1 MSYLQKHKY
10 GQKTN
15 ANDRIRTGNITEG
28 SGSYLQ
34 NHTYG
39 KKTVQKEREPF
50 GISQGEVN
58 QTIGRMQPNLEAKS
72 KTYNKYESALDLYRT
87 GDIVDLSK
95 VRRKEGISEDSSIR
109 NTRDEDRKNFTP
121 YVDEFA
127 YKLTK
132 EGDYAA
138 KNPIGGLIGYVGAGI
153 GSGIEGALNVPQQLI
168 TGNKADAS
176 KTKNAFR
183 EKAYAEGLKRSV
195 QNAFGGKED
204 GITTKGENVTGFL
217 ADTGLST
224 VGSAAKIATGAG
236 LGAMTGVAGV
246 GLGLM
251 AAGAANS
258 TLSDLNQN
266 ENLGARQAAAGA
278 ATHGAIEAIT
288 ENVSLGNLK
297 GFKNLDA
304 KNMRGVLKA
313 IGKQMIVEGSEE
325 MASEIGNSFID
336 RAVLG
341 NEAEFYQNV
350 QNYMNSGMSKK
361 AAKNQAYID
370 LGKSTLL
377 AGLGGAI
384 SGGFMGGGATALN
397 YAGKSIAGR
406 NGILKDFNTAD
417 DYRMIAESV
426 SDETEAGRKAVETAK
441 DYENRLRNGESVTN
455 AEKAELES
463 LMYETTQAENA
474 KYGAGQYDAVA
485 ASIDTDRNH
494 YTDSD
499 AYERVLSARLAAENL
514 AKKEAEGK
522 EITPFEKSALRQMID
537 EAGGLIPN
545 TARSME
551 VVRNAEPIEN
561 VKPFPAI
568 QNTQTALQGSTSS
581 DNASHSALRGDSERF
596 NGMDELFTDISKN
609 YDKNGEE
616 AFKNAYEPGMDL
628 GNYARVFNKLYNSAR
643 YGLKREEVQTA
654 DLALAS
660 ERMIESAFKAGVKDR
675 EAVDYRMTHAYDYD
689 FRSTEKAGGLIDA
702 VPDAPKVMTKAM
714 DTLGKATGISVYITN
729 SNRYNGSYNTTDD
742 SIVID
747 LAAENPL
754 ATFTHE
760 ATHWLKKNH
769 PHGYIEFRDSAVNSL
784 VKNGLDLDAEIERYQ
799 RAYKGEA
806 GQELSREEAV
816 EEIVADSTGKFLN
829 DKEFAREIAE
839 NDLTMAEK
847 VVNWLKSVIKA
858 IEELISDRGL
868 SRSAKYL
875 AKDLA
880 EYGKAR
886 DIWVKEIEFASESF
900 KVLEAKEKENTE
912 GIGERL
918 QIANLS
924 EATPEKMEENYR
936 IVAGMI
942 PALHLTGNEFMEY
955 SDTDKL
961 AMDEQMYLKSKSDG
975 GVYRN
980 PVIGN
985 IEIVRK
991 GVKSD
996 IAHGVGWVKRITIA
1010 AIPDTIK
1017 RGKLLQIDRD
1027 WKNRGYDSLALGN
1040 KVTIDA
1046 GENAGDYFVVAV
1058 LRSGSDYNHFYLHE
1072 AQMIKADANSVFK
1085 SNLGASTSVSATA
1098 KRPLLS
1104 NIFDKLQKYNSY
1116 GEEFIADAQKKAAY
1130 EAHHP
1135 VLDIAEVAPVQQN
1148 SVRFSLTISEDGE
1161 TLYDRDGREIPVISA
1176 GLVKQN
1182 DIKEYKSEVRG
1193 IIKSLMKELIG
1204 TKVTVKADGRTV
1216 EFDSASAREFAFSND
1231 TRRKT
1236 NTYLKA
1242 KFQTVEKVKEII
1254 ENAVEPQWEENHEE
1268 KHRFD
1273 AKRGWTKYRANF
1285 ALSDAGNISM
1295 YDAELI
1301 IKMSGN
1307 SRDYFYDITKIE
1319 EGPRRQIRDFRP
1331 SNDKFRQPSSD
1342 ESISSEANKN
1352 KHKISHQ
1359 LNISEDDLPR
1369 EDLIAENADL
1379 RRANEYLTGM
1389 LNTYK
1394 NLTPSDKDIHKVVKN
1409 LADEFNYSGDLKP
1422 LEAKVGKF
1430 YTYLRTA
1437 QRIDG
1442 EEVTRVSAALANEM
1456 LDKAEHTDPE
1466 AERVWKEFR
1475 KTMRSMRIYIP
1486 ESNIADYAP
1495 DSWNTFRK
1503 EWFGKIAFTKN
1514 KEFSNGVYDG
1524 QAVYRRLQQ
1533 QFPDYFTDSAE
1544 DMTDDEAIHR
1554 IMEAFEL
1561 QKPMPEPVYV
1571 GADRDEVAVILGQR
1585 IIEGYVGV
1593 GNQDVRA
1600 QYNKSY
1606 KEITRQIERKIK
1618 KDYIEE
1624 LSAQR
1629 IENAG
1634 ELKKLNRRLQNQE
1647 IGLETYVV
1655 EKKALLDY
1663 AQQEKQAA
1671 AKRWRKMRSEYEDSQ
1686 KKSGYKKEILRNTEK
1701 LTRMINQPTDK
1712 AHVPM
1717 FMLNDLKGV
1726 VDYISFALDPQ
1737 KKDGQLKQWAQDGTT
1752 PKLMKSGADLKAAFA
1767 RVTDGVQDIVNN
1779 GSVYID
1785 GDGHE
1790 YYVVV
1795 DPDIITCLKQI
1806 PDMLTE
1812 EGAAAE
1818 SLDKLSVYQMQIIRD
1833 TMASLNK
1840 MVEVAGQFI
1849 SNEHYKSVN
1858 EAAEKTIDELSKMKS
1873 ATNLQGKM
1881 LGGMQSMFRAGMV
1894 DAYTYFDAMGESG
1907 KAIYD
1912 EVRTALDKKIRN
1924 TRTAQ
1929 DYMQEIKKREGITD
1943 KEINKWSTELKEI
1956 ELVTRDRDGILRQ
1969 KKTKVTDAQI
1979 MSLYLLNKRGQ
1990 ARMHIYGNEKDASSG
2005 GVKFSA
2011 TKDGAFKET
2020 DSTTVYKMDEATVKR
2035 LIGQLTP
2042 KQIRLADAVGHF
2054 LTDVT
2059 SGWGNEVTM
2068 TLYGY
2073 KKFTASNYFPI
2084 DVDDNTI
2091 GVDSKALEGSITL
2104 LKNMGST
2111 KSVQKKAYNPLILH
2125 DIFDVYTEQADK
2137 MGSYNAFVVATADM
2151 QKWFNYKTEETNV
2164 RQEVERAL
2172 GKDANEYFMNL
2183 LRDVNGARAKADKYE
2198 WAYNLAGNAKAAAIG
2213 TNLRVAIQ
2221 QPTAYARAAAE
2232 MDVKYLLKGLRMKRG
2247 ESVKEWELCKKY
2259 APIAQ
2264 WKDWGYF
2271 DINTGRSMKSLILG
2285 SASALEDLKERE
2297 MWLAGKMD
2305 EVAWVRLWKA
2315 SQEQVKDVKPE
2326 LEVGSEEFYQE
2337 AGKVFGHLIDTTQ
2350 VVDSVL
2356 HRTDMMKSKS
2366 AYVKGITAFLSE
2378 PMKSYNMVYRE
2389 WMKAKRGDHGAKEK
2403 LAKVIAVYLIS
2414 DTLTS
2419 AAASVMDAVR
2429 NADRDKGF
2437 LEKWFDA
2444 FAGDVLAA
2452 FTDPEM
2458 AFSDRVKIILSALAD
2473 KTGVANIPVI
2483 KDIINELLGYSQRDM
2498 TMQGVENIIS
2508 AVKETGKMASG
2519 ESKAG
2524 PLGYVYKISSIG
2536 SLFGISARNFMKD
2549 VGGILNTFVLP
2560 AAGKMGITSE
2570 NELRYKE
2577 KKLMSDILNNKKDF
2591 VEEAIRAYA
2600 NGEKKLGD
2608 RIISEMIAEGIKEDY
2623 ITEKISDALKAEPEY
2638 SLAVQAYMENDMT
2651 AYREYRQQ
2659 LINSGYEEELVDQK
2673 IDSGTDIAF
2682 QDVATYQSI
2691 AEALDS
2697 GDRKAGNEAFRK
2709 MVEFKL
2715 RKSGDKKEREEI
2727 VKNVKGQVKAKI
2739 TAMYRDEYKN
2749 NPGKRLEI
2757 QRKLNRILIEGH
2769 QLYTDDD
2776 YKKWR
2781 NEAAK

>member
-1466 AERVWKEFR
+1466 VERVWKEFR

>member
-153 GSGIEGALNVPQQLI
+153 GSGIEGALNVPKQLI

-236 LGAMTGVAGV
+236 LGAMTGVPGV

-278 ATHGAIEAIT
+278 ATHGAMEAIT

-1135 VLDIAEVAPVQQN
+1135 VLDIAEVAPVQQDRPNLTGTRLKTDAN
-1148 SVRFSLTISEDGE
+1148 SELKYSYES
-1161 TLYDRDGREIPVISA
+1161 
-1176 GLVKQN
+1176 LVK
-1182 DIKEYKSEVRG
+1182 
-1193 IIKSLMKELIG
+1193 
-1204 TKVTVKADGRTV
+1204 
-1216 EFDSASAREFAFSND
+1216 
-1231 TRRKT
+1231 
-1236 NTYLKA
+1236 
-1242 KFQTVEKVKEII
+1242 
-1254 ENAVEPQWEENHEE
+1254 
-1268 KHRFD
+1268 
-1273 AKRGWTKYRANF
+1273 
-1285 ALSDAGNISM
+1285 
-1295 YDAELI
+1295 
-1301 IKMSGN
+1301 
-1307 SRDYFYDITKIE
+1307 
-1319 EGPRRQIRDFRP
+1319 
-1331 SNDKFRQPSSD
+1331 
-1342 ESISSEANKN
+1342 SEANKN
-1352 KHKISHQ
+1352 KPKLSYQ

-1394 NLTPSDKDIHKVVKN
+1394 NLTPSDKDIHRVVKS
-1409 LADEFNYSGDLKP
+1409 LADEFSVEGDLKP

-1647 IGLETYVV
+1647 IGLEAYVV

-1663 AQQEKQAA
+1663 AQQERQAA
-1671 AKRWRKMRSEYEDSQ
+1671 AKRWRKTRSEYEDSQ
-1686 KKSGYKKEILRNTEK
+1686 KKSAYKKEILRNTEK

-1912 EVRTALDKKIRN
+1912 EVRTALDKKVRN

-2378 PMKSYNMVYRE
+2378 PMKSFNMVYRE

-2560 AAGKMGITSE
+2560 ATGKMGITSE

-2727 VKNVKGQVKAKI
+2727 VKDVKGQVKAKI

-2781 NEAAK
+2781 NEAVK

>member
-153 GSGIEGALNVPQQLI
+153 GSGIEGALNVPKQLI

-278 ATHGAIEAIT
+278 ATHGAMEAIT

-350 QNYMNSGMSKK
+350 QNYTNSGMSKK

-702 VPDAPKVMTKAM
+702 VPDAPKAMTKAM

-1135 VLDIAEVAPVQQN
+1135 VLDIAEVAPVQQDRPNLTGTRLKTDAN
-1148 SVRFSLTISEDGE
+1148 SELKYSYES
-1161 TLYDRDGREIPVISA
+1161 
-1176 GLVKQN
+1176 LVK
-1182 DIKEYKSEVRG
+1182 
-1193 IIKSLMKELIG
+1193 
-1204 TKVTVKADGRTV
+1204 
-1216 EFDSASAREFAFSND
+1216 
-1231 TRRKT
+1231 
-1236 NTYLKA
+1236 
-1242 KFQTVEKVKEII
+1242 
-1254 ENAVEPQWEENHEE
+1254 
-1268 KHRFD
+1268 
-1273 AKRGWTKYRANF
+1273 
-1285 ALSDAGNISM
+1285 
-1295 YDAELI
+1295 
-1301 IKMSGN
+1301 
-1307 SRDYFYDITKIE
+1307 
-1319 EGPRRQIRDFRP
+1319 
-1331 SNDKFRQPSSD
+1331 
-1342 ESISSEANKN
+1342 SEANKN
-1352 KHKISHQ
+1352 KPKLSYQ

-1394 NLTPSDKDIHKVVKN
+1394 NLTPSDKDIHRVVKS
-1409 LADEFNYSGDLKP
+1409 LADEFSVEGDLKP

-1647 IGLETYVV
+1647 IGLEAYVV

-1663 AQQEKQAA
+1663 AQQERQAA
-1671 AKRWRKMRSEYEDSQ
+1671 AKRWRKTRSEYEDSQ
-1686 KKSGYKKEILRNTEK
+1686 KKSAYKKEILRNTEK

-1912 EVRTALDKKIRN
+1912 EVRTALDKKVRN

-2378 PMKSYNMVYRE
+2378 PMKSFNMVYRE

-2483 KDIINELLGYSQRDM
+2483 KDIINELLGYSQSDM

-2560 AAGKMGITSE
+2560 ATGKMGITSE

-2781 NEAAK
+2781 NEAVK

>member
-1 MSYLQKHKY
+1 
-10 GQKTN
+10 
-15 ANDRIRTGNITEG
+15 
-28 SGSYLQ
+28 
-34 NHTYG
+34 
-39 KKTVQKEREPF
+39 
-50 GISQGEVN
+50 
-58 QTIGRMQPNLEAKS
+58 
-72 KTYNKYESALDLYRT
+72 
-87 GDIVDLSK
+87 
-95 VRRKEGISEDSSIR
+95 
-109 NTRDEDRKNFTP
+109 
-121 YVDEFA
+121 
-127 YKLTK
+127 
-132 EGDYAA
+132 
-138 KNPIGGLIGYVGAGI
+138 
-153 GSGIEGALNVPQQLI
+153 
-168 TGNKADAS
+168 
-176 KTKNAFR
+176 
-183 EKAYAEGLKRSV
+183 
-195 QNAFGGKED
+195 
-204 GITTKGENVTGFL
+204 
-217 ADTGLST
+217 
-224 VGSAAKIATGAG
+224 
-236 LGAMTGVAGV
+236 
-246 GLGLM
+246 
-251 AAGAANS
+251 
-258 TLSDLNQN
+258 
-266 ENLGARQAAAGA
+266 
-278 ATHGAIEAIT
+278 
-288 ENVSLGNLK
+288 
-297 GFKNLDA
+297 
-304 KNMRGVLKA
+304 
-313 IGKQMIVEGSEE
+313 
-325 MASEIGNSFID
+325 
-336 RAVLG
+336 
-341 NEAEFYQNV
+341 
-350 QNYMNSGMSKK
+350 
-361 AAKNQAYID
+361 
-370 LGKSTLL
+370 
-377 AGLGGAI
+377 
-384 SGGFMGGGATALN
+384 
-397 YAGKSIAGR
+397 
-406 NGILKDFNTAD
+406 
-417 DYRMIAESV
+417 
-426 SDETEAGRKAVETAK
+426 
-441 DYENRLRNGESVTN
+441 
-455 AEKAELES
+455 
-463 LMYETTQAENA
+463 
-474 KYGAGQYDAVA
+474 
-485 ASIDTDRNH
+485 
-494 YTDSD
+494 
-499 AYERVLSARLAAENL
+499 
-514 AKKEAEGK
+514 
-522 EITPFEKSALRQMID
+522 
-537 EAGGLIPN
+537 
-545 TARSME
+545 
-551 VVRNAEPIEN
+551 
-561 VKPFPAI
+561 
-568 QNTQTALQGSTSS
+568 
-581 DNASHSALRGDSERF
+581 
-596 NGMDELFTDISKN
+596 
-609 YDKNGEE
+609 
-616 AFKNAYEPGMDL
+616 
-628 GNYARVFNKLYNSAR
+628 
-643 YGLKREEVQTA
+643 
-654 DLALAS
+654 
-660 ERMIESAFKAGVKDR
+660 
-675 EAVDYRMTHAYDYD
+675 
-689 FRSTEKAGGLIDA
+689 
-702 VPDAPKVMTKAM
+702 
-714 DTLGKATGISVYITN
+714 
-729 SNRYNGSYNTTDD
+729 
-742 SIVID
+742 
-747 LAAENPL
+747 
-754 ATFTHE
+754 
-760 ATHWLKKNH
+760 
-769 PHGYIEFRDSAVNSL
+769 
-784 VKNGLDLDAEIERYQ
+784 
-799 RAYKGEA
+799 
-806 GQELSREEAV
+806 
-816 EEIVADSTGKFLN
+816 
-829 DKEFAREIAE
+829 
-839 NDLTMAEK
+839 MAEK

-1135 VLDIAEVAPVQQN
+1135 VLDIAEVAPVQQDRPNLTGTRLKTDAN
-1148 SVRFSLTISEDGE
+1148 SELKYSYES
-1161 TLYDRDGREIPVISA
+1161 
-1176 GLVKQN
+1176 LVK
-1182 DIKEYKSEVRG
+1182 
-1193 IIKSLMKELIG
+1193 
-1204 TKVTVKADGRTV
+1204 
-1216 EFDSASAREFAFSND
+1216 
-1231 TRRKT
+1231 
-1236 NTYLKA
+1236 
-1242 KFQTVEKVKEII
+1242 
-1254 ENAVEPQWEENHEE
+1254 
-1268 KHRFD
+1268 
-1273 AKRGWTKYRANF
+1273 
-1285 ALSDAGNISM
+1285 
-1295 YDAELI
+1295 
-1301 IKMSGN
+1301 
-1307 SRDYFYDITKIE
+1307 
-1319 EGPRRQIRDFRP
+1319 
-1331 SNDKFRQPSSD
+1331 
-1342 ESISSEANKN
+1342 SEANKN
-1352 KHKISHQ
+1352 KPKLSYQ

-1394 NLTPSDKDIHKVVKN
+1394 NLTPSDKDIHRVVKS
-1409 LADEFNYSGDLKP
+1409 LADEFSVEGDLKP

-1466 AERVWKEFR
+1466 TERVWKEFR

-1503 EWFGKIAFTKN
+1503 GWFGKIAFTKN

-2198 WAYNLAGNAKAAAIG
+2198 
-2213 TNLRVAIQ
+2213 
-2221 QPTAYARAAAE
+2221 
-2232 MDVKYLLKGLRMKRG
+2232 
-2247 ESVKEWELCKKY
+2247 
-2259 APIAQ
+2259 
-2264 WKDWGYF
+2264 
-2271 DINTGRSMKSLILG
+2271 
-2285 SASALEDLKERE
+2285 
-2297 MWLAGKMD
+2297 
-2305 EVAWVRLWKA
+2305 
-2315 SQEQVKDVKPE
+2315 
-2326 LEVGSEEFYQE
+2326 
-2337 AGKVFGHLIDTTQ
+2337 
-2350 VVDSVL
+2350 
-2356 HRTDMMKSKS
+2356 
-2366 AYVKGITAFLSE
+2366 
-2378 PMKSYNMVYRE
+2378 
-2389 WMKAKRGDHGAKEK
+2389 
-2403 LAKVIAVYLIS
+2403 
-2414 DTLTS
+2414 
-2419 AAASVMDAVR
+2419 
-2429 NADRDKGF
+2429 
-2437 LEKWFDA
+2437 
-2444 FAGDVLAA
+2444 
-2452 FTDPEM
+2452 
-2458 AFSDRVKIILSALAD
+2458 
-2473 KTGVANIPVI
+2473 
-2483 KDIINELLGYSQRDM
+2483 
-2498 TMQGVENIIS
+2498 
-2508 AVKETGKMASG
+2508 
-2519 ESKAG
+2519 
-2524 PLGYVYKISSIG
+2524 
-2536 SLFGISARNFMKD
+2536 
-2549 VGGILNTFVLP
+2549 
-2560 AAGKMGITSE
+2560 
-2570 NELRYKE
+2570 
-2577 KKLMSDILNNKKDF
+2577 
-2591 VEEAIRAYA
+2591 
-2600 NGEKKLGD
+2600 
-2608 RIISEMIAEGIKEDY
+2608 
-2623 ITEKISDALKAEPEY
+2623 
-2638 SLAVQAYMENDMT
+2638 
-2651 AYREYRQQ
+2651 
-2659 LINSGYEEELVDQK
+2659 
-2673 IDSGTDIAF
+2673 
-2682 QDVATYQSI
+2682 
-2691 AEALDS
+2691 
-2697 GDRKAGNEAFRK
+2697 
-2709 MVEFKL
+2709 
-2715 RKSGDKKEREEI
+2715 
-2727 VKNVKGQVKAKI
+2727 
-2739 TAMYRDEYKN
+2739 
-2749 NPGKRLEI
+2749 
-2757 QRKLNRILIEGH
+2757 
-2769 QLYTDDD
+2769 
-2776 YKKWR
+2776 
-2781 NEAAK
+2781 